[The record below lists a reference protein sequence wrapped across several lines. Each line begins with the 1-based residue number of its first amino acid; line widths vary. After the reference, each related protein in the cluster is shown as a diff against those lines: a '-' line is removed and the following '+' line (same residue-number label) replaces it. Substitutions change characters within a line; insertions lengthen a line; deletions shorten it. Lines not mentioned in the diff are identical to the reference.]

1 MRTLG
6 ITAEELQPKFK
17 NNFRTIQDFNKK
29 YNDEEESQIRFKIY
43 LKELKSYIYLLL
55 IILKKL

>member
-6 ITAEELQPKFK
+6 ITTEELQPKFK

-43 LKELKSYIYLLL
+43 LKELKS
-55 IILKKL
+55 